1 LRGTAELRYAPFLWA
16 GDLASQDTVGHV
28 FGIAINILPLL
39 LTSMTFIQMRLT
51 PTPNADPAQAK
62 MMQFMPLVFLFIYYS
77 MPAALSLY
85 STANAI
91 FTIAQQVIINKMKDD
106 GDPMNHPAAAGPGGK
121 VIKNVTPPKK
131 K

>member
-1 LRGTAELRYAPFLWA
+1 ML
-16 GDLASQDTVGHV
+16 
-28 FGIAINILPLL
+28 GISINILPLL
-39 LTSMTFIQMRLT
+39 LTATTFVQMRLT

-62 MMQFMPLVFLFIYYS
+62 MMQFMPLIFLFIYYS

-85 STANAI
+85 SSANAI
-91 FTIAQQVIINKMKDD
+91 FTIVQQVIINKMKDD
-106 GDPMNHPAAAGPGGK
+106 GDPTNVTTGPGGK